1 MTNLLP
7 FRLVPEYRD
16 YVWGGRRLRPDQPR
30 TAEAWIVSELDRIQ
44 DGPYADWTLAETAE
58 RLGAELL
65 GSVPFQ
71 RTGSRFPLLIKLL
84 DCADWLSLQVHP
96 NDEQAVKLEGEGQ
109 FGKTEAW
116 HILNTEPGAS
126 LLCGLRPGTSSEQL
140 AEAIRQ
146 GKIVEYMERL
156 EVQKGDSVFIRAGTI
171 HALGPGL
178 LLYEVQQTSNLTYR
192 VYDWDRP
199 ATPERPL
206 HIDKSLAVADPTAS
220 GKAVPLPGL
229 KDGQP
234 VEIAKCEY
242 FTLKVLA
249 AQERTTF
256 LSPAGLSFHA
266 LTIIEGEAVVEGPG
280 WSQKLGLY
288 ETLLIPASIPAYR
301 IEPRGAYKALAAHV

>member
-1 MTNLLP
+1 MTTLLP
-7 FRLVPEYRD
+7 FRLKPEYRD

-44 DGPYADWTLAETAE
+44 DGPYTDWTLSEMAE

-65 GSVPFQ
+65 GTVPFR

-96 NDEQAVKLEGEGQ
+96 NDEQAVQLEGEGQ

-116 HILNTEPGAS
+116 HILNTEPGAA
-126 LLCGLRPGTSSEQL
+126 LLCGLRPGSGPEQL
-140 AEAIRQ
+140 SQAIRQ
-146 GKIVEYMERL
+146 GGLVDLMERL
-156 EVQKGDSVFIRAGTI
+156 EVQKGDTVFIRAGTI

-178 LLYEVQQTSNLTYR
+178 LLYEVQQSSNLTYR

-220 GKAVPLPGL
+220 GKAVPLPSL

-234 VEIAKCEY
+234 VEIARCEY
-242 FTLKVLA
+242 FTLQVVA
-249 AQERTTF
+249 GQERTTF
-256 LSPAGLSFHA
+256 LSPAGQSFHA
-266 LTIIEGEAVVEGPG
+266 LTIIEGEAAVEGPG
-280 WSQKLGLY
+280 WGFKLGLY

-301 IEPRGAYKALAAHV
+301 LEPRGVYKVLVAHV